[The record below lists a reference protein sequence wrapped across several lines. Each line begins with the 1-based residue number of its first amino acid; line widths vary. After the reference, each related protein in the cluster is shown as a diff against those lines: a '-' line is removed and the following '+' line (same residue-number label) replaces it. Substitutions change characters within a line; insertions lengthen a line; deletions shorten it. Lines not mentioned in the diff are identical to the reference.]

1 MSNKLLEIKNLHVNV
16 EDKEILKGIDL
27 TINKG
32 EIHVIMGPNGSG
44 KTTTANAILSNPL
57 YNKVEGNINFESE
70 DITNLKT
77 DEIARKGV
85 FMSFQLPEEIP
96 GISVTNFLKS
106 AKGKI
111 TGKPIKVFEF
121 KDELRKYM
129 EELKMNPEYAER
141 SLNVGFS
148 GGEKKKNEILQMLV
162 LNPKLAILDETDSG
176 LDVDAIRTVS
186 KGIEMFKNE
195 NNAVLIITHNTK
207 ILKSLKVDY
216 VHILVNGKN
225 AKVSY
230 KIQENDK
237 ISVEIPEPKQIEL
250 KAQNIPIEIIYE
262 DSDIIVVN
270 KPKGMVVHPANGN
283 PDGTLVNAI
292 MAICKDSLSGI
303 GGEIRPGIVHRIDK
317 DTSGLLI
324 VAKNDNAHVKMSE
337 QIKNHE
343 VKKTYIALVRG
354 VFKENEATIDM
365 PIGRST
371 SDRKKMAVNKN
382 GKNAITHIKVLK
394 RFDKYTLLKVN
405 IETGRTHQIRVHLS
419 HIGYPIVGDYTY
431 SNGKNEF
438 DVIGQC
444 LHAQKLEFK
453 HPITQKDMCLEAE
466 LPQYFKDILDKLKDR
481 EIK

>member
-1 MSNKLLEIKNLHVNV
+1 M
-16 EDKEILKGIDL
+16 KEYIVSQEEKAKRLDTYIPSVD
-27 TINKG
+27 T
-32 EIHVIMGPNGSG
+32 
-44 KTTTANAILSNPL
+44 
-57 YNKVEGNINFESE
+57 
-70 DITNLKT
+70 DITRT
-77 DEIARKGV
+77 
-85 FMSFQLPEEIP
+85 
-96 GISVTNFLKS
+96 S
-106 AKGKI
+106 AQR
-111 TGKPIKVFEF
+111 
-121 KDELRKYM
+121 L
-129 EELKMNPEYAER
+129 
-141 SLNVGFS
+141 
-148 GGEKKKNEILQMLV
+148 
-162 LNPKLAILDETDSG
+162 
-176 LDVDAIRTVS
+176 
-186 KGIEMFKNE
+186 IEDGN
-195 NNAVLIITHNTK
+195 
-207 ILKSLKVDY
+207 
-216 VHILVNGKN
+216 ILVNGKN

-237 ISVEIPEPKQIEL
+237 ISVEITEPKQIEL

>member
-1 MSNKLLEIKNLHVNV
+1 M
-16 EDKEILKGIDL
+16 KEYIVSQEEKGKRLDTYIPSVD
-27 TINKG
+27 T
-32 EIHVIMGPNGSG
+32 
-44 KTTTANAILSNPL
+44 
-57 YNKVEGNINFESE
+57 
-70 DITNLKT
+70 DITRT
-77 DEIARKGV
+77 
-85 FMSFQLPEEIP
+85 
-96 GISVTNFLKS
+96 S
-106 AKGKI
+106 AQR
-111 TGKPIKVFEF
+111 
-121 KDELRKYM
+121 L
-129 EELKMNPEYAER
+129 
-141 SLNVGFS
+141 
-148 GGEKKKNEILQMLV
+148 
-162 LNPKLAILDETDSG
+162 
-176 LDVDAIRTVS
+176 
-186 KGIEMFKNE
+186 IEDGN
-195 NNAVLIITHNTK
+195 
-207 ILKSLKVDY
+207 
-216 VHILVNGKN
+216 ILVNGKN

-382 GKNAITHIKVLK
+382 GKHAITHIKVLK
-394 RFDKYTLLKVN
+394 RFDKYTLLQVN
-405 IETGRTHQIRVHLS
+405 RETGRTHQIRVHLS